1 MSDQNKQQQFSG
13 PYMIQDSDHMSEIR
27 PLEHKRAHRQA
38 DQSHDETRQ
47 AGGERTPRKSGSKR
61 R

>member
-1 MSDQNKQQQFSG
+1 MTQSNKTQQFSG

-27 PLEHKRAHRQA
+27 PVEQKRGHRQA
-38 DQSHDETRQ
+38 DQSHGESRQ
-47 AGGERTPRKSGSKR
+47 AGGERVSRKTSKR